1 MGQTMTAETVLDL
14 LAGETDIPV
23 ITGRPVPQGDVI
35 LIPADGQVPAAT
47 VPLPPAGAELAR
59 GQGGH
64 VHLLLGRVLWA
75 AGAEGA
81 QTVGTVTVPPGETGF
96 LAHGDGT
103 PVSALSRDAEHG
115 VQAFGQGTW
124 VVRRQ
129 REQAGEVRRVAD

>member
-1 MGQTMTAETVLDL
+1 MERTVTAEAVLDL
-14 LAGETDIPV
+14 LAAEIGIPV

-47 VPLPPAGAELAR
+47 VPLPSAGAELAR

-75 AGAEGA
+75 PGPEGA
-81 QTVGTVTVPPGETGF
+81 QSVGTVTVPQGETGY
-96 LAHGDGT
+96 LAHGDGS

-115 VQAFGQGTW
+115 VQAFGPGTW

-129 REQAGEVRRVAD
+129 REQASEVRRVSD

>member
-1 MGQTMTAETVLDL
+1 VTAEAVLNL
-14 LAGETDIPV
+14 LAAETDIPV

-47 VPLPPAGAELAR
+47 VSLPPAGAELAR
-59 GQGGH
+59 GQGGN

-75 AGAEGA
+75 AGLKGS
-81 QTVGTVTVPPGETGF
+81 QTIGTVTVPPGETGY

-103 PVSALSRDAEHG
+103 PLSALSRDAEHG
-115 VQAFGQGTW
+115 VQAFGPGTW

-129 REQAGEVRRVAD
+129 REQASQVRRVAD